1 MGSRP
6 YGTKG
11 APGSSHLDPDSAK
24 TGSRPRPL
32 IYGHAV
38 HRPVPRPGAH
48 RAKTAAAM
56 AMLAI
61 TLTATGCGSSTR
73 HYTIPPQPVPS
84 GETAL
89 SGKSVPIGEVTYTA
103 IGLRTQLGE
112 VIGSH
117 GSWVPHGQY
126 VRVRILLVNHG
137 RERHDFEPGR
147 QLLVTTDGKT
157 YAPNTD
163 AMQISRAVSGTQTI
177 ASQELCA
184 FDLWFDIPKNA
195 TPRALRVFGDA
206 SSSKLG
212 DQLKGAKVAG
222 AKNPV
227 DLPLK

>member
-1 MGSRP
+1 M
-6 YGTKG
+6 
-11 APGSSHLDPDSAK
+11 
-24 TGSRPRPL
+24 
-32 IYGHAV
+32 
-38 HRPVPRPGAH
+38 
-48 RAKTAAAM
+48 AAATSLL
-56 AMLAI
+56 LAAA
-61 TLTATGCGSSTR
+61 LAGCDSSP
-73 HYTIPPQPVPS
+73 HDYKIPPQPAPS
-84 GETAL
+84 GETPL
-89 SGKSVPIGEVTYTA
+89 SGKSTTIGEVAYTA

-117 GSWVPHGQY
+117 GSWVPHGQF
-126 VRVRILLVNHG
+126 VRVRILMVNHG
-137 RERHDFEPGR
+137 KERHDFAPGR
-147 QLLVTTDGKT
+147 QLVVTTDGKT
-157 YAPNTD
+157 YAPSTD

-195 TPRALRVFGDA
+195 TVRALRVFGDA